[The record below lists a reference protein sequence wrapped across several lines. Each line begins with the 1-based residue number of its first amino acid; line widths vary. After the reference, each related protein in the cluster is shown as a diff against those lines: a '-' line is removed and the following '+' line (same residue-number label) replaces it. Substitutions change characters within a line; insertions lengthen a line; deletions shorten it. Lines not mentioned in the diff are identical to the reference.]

1 MKKNVFVLSLLG
13 AMVLGTCPVSAEDG
27 TREISAAFRDI
38 KIIVDGK
45 QLSTPAEP
53 FIYNGTTY
61 LPVRAVGEAVGKE
74 VAWDNDTKTVTLT
87 TPPPTIEADR
97 DTIVNLDFELSV
109 THSGKKERTEI
120 LRVNEKYENGS
131 SSYSLY
137 YYGLSDV
144 SITIDGQTLPL
155 AQALQEGKLTPQDIL
170 RNSYLRKESG
180 EIDGGAFRDGG
191 TVHYSYEDFTIF
203 KLGMIGLRTHDFY
216 IGIPEM
222 QFNNAMMDEFYP
234 FYIYYSTENVI
245 ERYADI
251 VTSTKNNPDLK
262 DTFLK
267 KDWLSCRKSRSATMY
282 QTRNCRRRYRNIRK
296 CAADKAAKSPCFPEG
311 RQGDFPFMAMP
322 LFSLTLHRQQDI
334 IYLQIVF

>member
-97 DTIVNLDFELSV
+97 DTIVNLDFKLSV
-109 THSGKKERTEI
+109 TPSGKKERTEI

-131 SSYSLY
+131 TSYSLY

-155 AQALQEGKLTPQDIL
+155 AQALQEGKLTPQDI
-170 RNSYLRKESG
+170 RRKGWQDLENK
-180 EIDGGAFRDGG
+180 EIRGGAYRDGG
-191 TVHYSYEDFTIF
+191 SVDYLYGDFTIIKF
-203 KLGMIGLRTHDFY
+203 NTLDGLRDFY

-222 QFNNAMMDEFYP
+222 ELNALEKQYYP
-234 FYIYYSTENVI
+234 YSRYISIEEVIKHYTYLVTSTENDP
-245 ERYADI
+245 E
-251 VTSTKNNPDLK
+251 LK
-262 DTFLK
+262 DSLFEEGLAIMQEVAK
-267 KDWLSCRKSRSATMY
+267 RDHVPDEELQAAIQKY
-282 QTRNCRRRYRNIRK
+282 QEMC
-296 CAADKAAKSPCFPEG
+296 G
-311 RQGDFPFMAMP
+311 R
-322 LFSLTLHRQQDI
+322 
-334 IYLQIVF
+334 

>member
-97 DTIVNLDFELSV
+97 DTIGNLDFELSV
-109 THSGKKERTEI
+109 TPSGKKERTEI

-170 RNSYLRKESG
+170 QKGWQDLENKE
-180 EIDGGAFRDGG
+180 IRGGAYRDGG
-191 TVHYSYEDFTIF
+191 SVDYLYGDFTIIKF
-203 KLGMIGLRTHDFY
+203 NTLDGLRDFY

-222 QFNNAMMDEFYP
+222 ELNALEDQYYP
-234 FYIYYSTENVI
+234 YSRYISIEEVI
-245 ERYADI
+245 KHYTYF
-251 VTSTKNNPDLK
+251 VTSTKNDPELK
-262 DTFLK
+262 DDLFEEGLAIMREVAK
-267 KDWLSCRKSRSATMY
+267 RDHVSDEELQAAIQKY
-282 QTRNCRRRYRNIRK
+282 QEMC
-296 CAADKAAKSPCFPEG
+296 G
-311 RQGDFPFMAMP
+311 R
-322 LFSLTLHRQQDI
+322 
-334 IYLQIVF
+334 

>member
-1 MKKNVFVLSLLG
+1 
-13 AMVLGTCPVSAEDG
+13 MVLGTCPVSAEDG

-45 QLSTPAEP
+45 QLSTSAEP

-97 DTIVNLDFELSV
+97 DTIGNLDFELSV
-109 THSGKKERTEI
+109 TPSGKKERTEI

-131 SSYSLY
+131 TSYSLY

-155 AQALQEGKLTPQDIL
+155 AQALQEGKLTPQDI
-170 RNSYLRKESG
+170 RRKGWQDLENK
-180 EIDGGAFRDGG
+180 EIRGGAYRDGG
-191 TVHYSYEDFTIF
+191 SVDYLYGDFTIIKF
-203 KLGMIGLRTHDFY
+203 NTLDGLRDFY

-222 QFNNAMMDEFYP
+222 ELNALEDQYYP
-234 FYIYYSTENVI
+234 YSRYISIEEVI
-245 ERYADI
+245 KHYTYF
-251 VTSTKNNPDLK
+251 VTSTKNDPELK
-262 DTFLK
+262 DDLFEEGLAIMREVAK
-267 KDWLSCRKSRSATMY
+267 RDHVSDEELQAAIQKY
-282 QTRNCRRRYRNIRK
+282 QEMC
-296 CAADKAAKSPCFPEG
+296 G
-311 RQGDFPFMAMP
+311 R
-322 LFSLTLHRQQDI
+322 
-334 IYLQIVF
+334 

>member
-109 THSGKKERTEI
+109 TPSGKKERTEI

-131 SSYSLY
+131 TSYSLY

-170 RNSYLRKESG
+170 QKGWQDVENKEIWGDSY
-180 EIDGGAFRDGG
+180 RDGG
-191 TVHYSYEDFTIF
+191 SVCFIYKDFTII
-203 KLGMIGLRTHDFY
+203 KLHTLYGLRDFY

-262 DTFLK
+262 DSLFEEGLAILQEVAK
-267 KDWLSCRKSRSATMY
+267 RDHVSDEELQAAIQKY
-282 QTRNCRRRYRNIRK
+282 QEMC
-296 CAADKAAKSPCFPEG
+296 G
-311 RQGDFPFMAMP
+311 R
-322 LFSLTLHRQQDI
+322 
-334 IYLQIVF
+334 

>member
-74 VAWDNDTKTVTLT
+74 VVWDNDTKTVTLT

-97 DTIVNLDFELSV
+97 DTIGNLDFELSV
-109 THSGKKERTEI
+109 TPSGKKERTEI

-131 SSYSLY
+131 TSYSLY

-155 AQALQEGKLTPQDIL
+155 AQALQEGKLTPQDI
-170 RNSYLRKESG
+170 RRKGWQDLENK
-180 EIDGGAFRDGG
+180 EIRGGAYRDGG
-191 TVHYSYEDFTIF
+191 SVDYLYGDFTIIKF
-203 KLGMIGLRTHDFY
+203 NTLDGLRDFY

-222 QFNNAMMDEFYP
+222 ELNALEKQYYP
-234 FYIYYSTENVI
+234 YSRYISIEEVIKHYTYLVTSTENDP
-245 ERYADI
+245 E
-251 VTSTKNNPDLK
+251 LK
-262 DTFLK
+262 DSLFEEGLAIMQEVAK
-267 KDWLSCRKSRSATMY
+267 RDHVPDEELQAAIQKY
-282 QTRNCRRRYRNIRK
+282 QEMC
-296 CAADKAAKSPCFPEG
+296 G
-311 RQGDFPFMAMP
+311 R
-322 LFSLTLHRQQDI
+322 
-334 IYLQIVF
+334 

>member
-74 VAWDNDTKTVTLT
+74 AAWDNDTKT

-97 DTIVNLDFELSV
+97 DIIGNLDFELSV
-109 THSGKKERTEI
+109 TPSGKKERTEI

-170 RNSYLRKESG
+170 QKGWQDVENKEIWGDSY
-180 EIDGGAFRDGG
+180 RDGG
-191 TVHYSYEDFTIF
+191 SVCFIYKDFTIIKF
-203 KLGMIGLRTHDFY
+203 HTLDGLRDFY

-222 QFNNAMMDEFYP
+222 ELNALEDQYYP
-234 FYIYYSTENVI
+234 YSRYISIEEVI
-245 ERYADI
+245 KHYTYF
-251 VTSTKNNPDLK
+251 VTSTKNDPELK
-262 DTFLK
+262 DDLFEEGLAIMQEVAK
-267 KDWLSCRKSRSATMY
+267 RDHVSDEEL
-282 QTRNCRRRYRNIRK
+282 Q
-296 CAADKAAKSPCFPEG
+296 AAIQKYHEMCG
-311 RQGDFPFMAMP
+311 R
-322 LFSLTLHRQQDI
+322 
-334 IYLQIVF
+334 

>member
-97 DTIVNLDFELSV
+97 DTIGNLDFELSV
-109 THSGKKERTEI
+109 TPSGKKERTEI

-155 AQALQEGKLTPQDIL
+155 AQALQEGKLTPQDI
-170 RNSYLRKESG
+170 RRKGWQDLENK
-180 EIDGGAFRDGG
+180 EIRGGAYRDGG
-191 TVHYSYEDFTIF
+191 SVDYLYGDFTIIKF
-203 KLGMIGLRTHDFY
+203 NTLDGLRDFY

-222 QFNNAMMDEFYP
+222 ELNALEKQYYP
-234 FYIYYSTENVI
+234 YSRYISIEEVI
-245 ERYADI
+245 KHYTYF
-251 VTSTKNNPDLK
+251 VTSTKNDPELK
-262 DTFLK
+262 DDLFEEGLAIMREVAK
-267 KDWLSCRKSRSATMY
+267 RDHISDEELQAAIQKY
-282 QTRNCRRRYRNIRK
+282 QEMC
-296 CAADKAAKSPCFPEG
+296 G
-311 RQGDFPFMAMP
+311 R
-322 LFSLTLHRQQDI
+322 
-334 IYLQIVF
+334 

>member
-97 DTIVNLDFELSV
+97 DTIGNLDFELSV
-109 THSGKKERTEI
+109 TPSGKKERTEI
-120 LRVNEKYENGS
+120 LRVNEKSGNETK
-131 SSYSLY
+131 SYSLY

-155 AQALQEGKLTPQDIL
+155 AQALQEGKLTPQDI
-170 RNSYLRKESG
+170 RRKGWQDLENK
-180 EIDGGAFRDGG
+180 EIRGGAYRDGG
-191 TVHYSYEDFTIF
+191 SVDYLYGDFTIIKF
-203 KLGMIGLRTHDFY
+203 NTLDGLRDFY

-222 QFNNAMMDEFYP
+222 ELNALEKQYYP
-234 FYIYYSTENVI
+234 YSRYISIEEVIKHYTYLVTSTENDP
-245 ERYADI
+245 E
-251 VTSTKNNPDLK
+251 LK
-262 DTFLK
+262 DSLFEEGLAIMQEVAK
-267 KDWLSCRKSRSATMY
+267 RDHVPDEELQAAIQKY
-282 QTRNCRRRYRNIRK
+282 QEMC
-296 CAADKAAKSPCFPEG
+296 G
-311 RQGDFPFMAMP
+311 R
-322 LFSLTLHRQQDI
+322 
-334 IYLQIVF
+334 

>member
-109 THSGKKERTEI
+109 TPSGKKERTEI

-170 RNSYLRKESG
+170 QKGWQDVENKEIWGDSY
-180 EIDGGAFRDGG
+180 RDGG
-191 TVHYSYEDFTIF
+191 SVCFIYKDFTIIKF
-203 KLGMIGLRTHDFY
+203 HTLDGLRDFY

-222 QFNNAMMDEFYP
+222 ELNALEDQYYP
-234 FYIYYSTENVI
+234 YSRYISIEEVI
-245 ERYADI
+245 KHYTYF
-251 VTSTKNNPDLK
+251 VTSTKNDPELK
-262 DTFLK
+262 DDLFEEGLAIMWEVAK
-267 KDWLSCRKSRSATMY
+267 RDHVSDEELQAAIQKY
-282 QTRNCRRRYRNIRK
+282 QEMC
-296 CAADKAAKSPCFPEG
+296 G
-311 RQGDFPFMAMP
+311 R
-322 LFSLTLHRQQDI
+322 
-334 IYLQIVF
+334 

>member
-1 MKKNVFVLSLLG
+1 MKKKAFVFCLIG
-13 AMVLGTCPVSAEDG
+13 AMALGTCPVSAEDG

-97 DTIVNLDFELSV
+97 DIIGNLDFELSI
-109 THSGKKERTEI
+109 TPSGKKERTEI

-131 SSYSLY
+131 TSYSLY

-155 AQALQEGKLTPQDIL
+155 AQALQEGKLTPQDI
-170 RNSYLRKESG
+170 RRKGWQDLENK
-180 EIDGGAFRDGG
+180 EIRGGAYRDGG
-191 TVHYSYEDFTIF
+191 SVDYLYGDFTIIKF
-203 KLGMIGLRTHDFY
+203 NTLDGLRDFY

-222 QFNNAMMDEFYP
+222 ELNALEKQYYP
-234 FYIYYSTENVI
+234 YSRYISIEEVIKHYTYLVTSTENDP
-245 ERYADI
+245 E
-251 VTSTKNNPDLK
+251 LK
-262 DTFLK
+262 DSLFEEGLAIMQEVAK
-267 KDWLSCRKSRSATMY
+267 RDHVPDEELQAAIQKY
-282 QTRNCRRRYRNIRK
+282 QEMC
-296 CAADKAAKSPCFPEG
+296 G
-311 RQGDFPFMAMP
+311 R
-322 LFSLTLHRQQDI
+322 
-334 IYLQIVF
+334 

>member
-74 VAWDNDTKTVTLT
+74 VAWDNDTKTVTLM

-97 DTIVNLDFELSV
+97 DTIVNLDFKLSV
-109 THSGKKERTEI
+109 TPSGKKERTEI

-170 RNSYLRKESG
+170 QKGWQDVENKEIWGDSY
-180 EIDGGAFRDGG
+180 RDGG
-191 TVHYSYEDFTIF
+191 SVCFIYKDFTIIKF
-203 KLGMIGLRTHDFY
+203 HTLDGLRDLY

-222 QFNNAMMDEFYP
+222 ELNALEDQYYP
-234 FYIYYSTENVI
+234 YSRYISIEEVI
-245 ERYADI
+245 KHYTYF
-251 VTSTKNNPDLK
+251 VTSTKNDPELK
-262 DTFLK
+262 DDLFEEGLAILQEVAK
-267 KDWLSCRKSRSATMY
+267 RDHVSDEELQAAVRKY
-282 QTRNCRRRYRNIRK
+282 QEMC
-296 CAADKAAKSPCFPEG
+296 G
-311 RQGDFPFMAMP
+311 R
-322 LFSLTLHRQQDI
+322 
-334 IYLQIVF
+334 

>member
-1 MKKNVFVLSLLG
+1 MKKKAFVFCLLG

-97 DTIVNLDFELSV
+97 DTIGNLDFELSV
-109 THSGKKERTEI
+109 TPSGKKERTEI

-170 RNSYLRKESG
+170 QKGWQDLENKE
-180 EIDGGAFRDGG
+180 IRGGAYRDGG
-191 TVHYSYEDFTIF
+191 SVDYLYGDFTIIKF
-203 KLGMIGLRTHDFY
+203 NTLDGLRDFY

-222 QFNNAMMDEFYP
+222 ELNALEKQYYP
-234 FYIYYSTENVI
+234 YSRYISIEEVI
-245 ERYADI
+245 KHYTYF
-251 VTSTKNNPDLK
+251 VTSTKNDPELK
-262 DTFLK
+262 DDLFEEGLAIMREVAK
-267 KDWLSCRKSRSATMY
+267 RDHISDEELQAAIQKY
-282 QTRNCRRRYRNIRK
+282 QEMC
-296 CAADKAAKSPCFPEG
+296 G
-311 RQGDFPFMAMP
+311 R
-322 LFSLTLHRQQDI
+322 
-334 IYLQIVF
+334 

>member
-74 VAWDNDTKTVTLT
+74 VVWDNDTKTVTLT

-97 DTIVNLDFELSV
+97 DTIGNLDFELSV
-109 THSGKKERTEI
+109 TPSGKKERTEI

-131 SSYSLY
+131 TSYSLY

-170 RNSYLRKESG
+170 QKGWQDVENKEIWGDSY
-180 EIDGGAFRDGG
+180 RDGG
-191 TVHYSYEDFTIF
+191 SVCFIYKDFTIIKF
-203 KLGMIGLRTHDFY
+203 HTLDGLRDFY

-222 QFNNAMMDEFYP
+222 ELNALEDQYYP
-234 FYIYYSTENVI
+234 YSRYISIEEVI
-245 ERYADI
+245 KHYTYF
-251 VTSTKNNPDLK
+251 VTSTKNDPELK
-262 DTFLK
+262 DDLFEEGLAIMQEVAK
-267 KDWLSCRKSRSATMY
+267 RDHVSDEELQAAVRKY
-282 QTRNCRRRYRNIRK
+282 QEMC
-296 CAADKAAKSPCFPEG
+296 G
-311 RQGDFPFMAMP
+311 R
-322 LFSLTLHRQQDI
+322 
-334 IYLQIVF
+334 

>member
-53 FIYNGTTY
+53 FIYNSTTY

-97 DTIVNLDFELSV
+97 DIIGNLDFELSV
-109 THSGKKERTEI
+109 TPSGKKERTEI

-170 RNSYLRKESG
+170 QKGWQDVENKEIWGDSY
-180 EIDGGAFRDGG
+180 RDGG
-191 TVHYSYEDFTIF
+191 SVCFIYKDFTIIKF
-203 KLGMIGLRTHDFY
+203 HTLDGLRDFY

-222 QFNNAMMDEFYP
+222 ELNALEDQYYP
-234 FYIYYSTENVI
+234 YSRYISIEEVI
-245 ERYADI
+245 KHYTYF
-251 VTSTKNNPDLK
+251 VTSTKNDPELK
-262 DTFLK
+262 DDLFEEGLAIMQEVAK
-267 KDWLSCRKSRSATMY
+267 RDHVSDEEL
-282 QTRNCRRRYRNIRK
+282 Q
-296 CAADKAAKSPCFPEG
+296 AAIQKYHEMCG
-311 RQGDFPFMAMP
+311 R
-322 LFSLTLHRQQDI
+322 
-334 IYLQIVF
+334 

>member
-97 DTIVNLDFELSV
+97 DIIGNLDFELSV
-109 THSGKKERTEI
+109 TPSGKKERTEI

-155 AQALQEGKLTPQDIL
+155 AQALQEGKLTPQDI
-170 RNSYLRKESG
+170 RRKGWQDLENK
-180 EIDGGAFRDGG
+180 EIRGGAYRDGG
-191 TVHYSYEDFTIF
+191 SVDYLYGDFTIIKF
-203 KLGMIGLRTHDFY
+203 NTLDGLRDFY

-222 QFNNAMMDEFYP
+222 ELNALEKQYYP
-234 FYIYYSTENVI
+234 YSRYISIEEVIKHYTYLVTSTENDP
-245 ERYADI
+245 E
-251 VTSTKNNPDLK
+251 LK
-262 DTFLK
+262 DSLFEEGLAIMQEVAK
-267 KDWLSCRKSRSATMY
+267 RDHVPDEELQAAIQKY
-282 QTRNCRRRYRNIRK
+282 QEMC
-296 CAADKAAKSPCFPEG
+296 G
-311 RQGDFPFMAMP
+311 R
-322 LFSLTLHRQQDI
+322 
-334 IYLQIVF
+334 

>member
-74 VAWDNDTKTVTLT
+74 VVWDNDTKTVTLT

-97 DTIVNLDFELSV
+97 DTIGNLDFELSV
-109 THSGKKERTEI
+109 TPSGKKERTEI

-155 AQALQEGKLTPQDIL
+155 AQALQEGKLTPQDI
-170 RNSYLRKESG
+170 RRKGWQDLENK
-180 EIDGGAFRDGG
+180 EIRGGAYRDGG
-191 TVHYSYEDFTIF
+191 SVDYLYGDFTIIKF
-203 KLGMIGLRTHDFY
+203 NTLDGLRDFY
-216 IGIPEM
+216 IGIPETEL
-222 QFNNAMMDEFYP
+222 NALEKQYYP
-234 FYIYYSTENVI
+234 YSRYISIEEVIKHYTYLVTSTENDP
-245 ERYADI
+245 E
-251 VTSTKNNPDLK
+251 LK
-262 DTFLK
+262 DSLFEEGLAIMQEVAK
-267 KDWLSCRKSRSATMY
+267 RDHVPDEELQAAIQKY
-282 QTRNCRRRYRNIRK
+282 QEMC
-296 CAADKAAKSPCFPEG
+296 G
-311 RQGDFPFMAMP
+311 R
-322 LFSLTLHRQQDI
+322 
-334 IYLQIVF
+334 

>member
-1 MKKNVFVLSLLG
+1 MKKKAFVFCLIG
-13 AMVLGTCPVSAEDG
+13 AMALGTCPVSAEDG

-97 DTIVNLDFELSV
+97 DTIGNLDFELSV
-109 THSGKKERTEI
+109 TPSGKKERTEI

-131 SSYSLY
+131 TSYSLY

-155 AQALQEGKLTPQDIL
+155 AQALQEGKLTPQDI
-170 RNSYLRKESG
+170 RRKGWQDLENK
-180 EIDGGAFRDGG
+180 EIRGGAYRDGG
-191 TVHYSYEDFTIF
+191 SVDYLYGDFTIIKF
-203 KLGMIGLRTHDFY
+203 NTLDGLRDFY

-222 QFNNAMMDEFYP
+222 ELNALEKQYYP
-234 FYIYYSTENVI
+234 YSRYISIEEVIKHYTYLVTSTENDP
-245 ERYADI
+245 E
-251 VTSTKNNPDLK
+251 LK
-262 DTFLK
+262 DSLFEEGLAIMQEVAK
-267 KDWLSCRKSRSATMY
+267 RDHVSDEELQAAIQKY
-282 QTRNCRRRYRNIRK
+282 QEMC
-296 CAADKAAKSPCFPEG
+296 G
-311 RQGDFPFMAMP
+311 R
-322 LFSLTLHRQQDI
+322 
-334 IYLQIVF
+334 

>member
-1 MKKNVFVLSLLG
+1 MKKKAFVFCLIG
-13 AMVLGTCPVSAEDG
+13 AMALGTCPVSAEDG

-74 VAWDNDTKTVTLT
+74 VAWDNDTKTVTLM

-97 DTIVNLDFELSV
+97 DTIVNLDFKLSV
-109 THSGKKERTEI
+109 TPSGKKERTEI

-170 RNSYLRKESG
+170 QKGWQDVENKEIWGDSY
-180 EIDGGAFRDGG
+180 RDGG
-191 TVHYSYEDFTIF
+191 SVCFIYKDFTIIKF
-203 KLGMIGLRTHDFY
+203 HTLDGLRDLY

-222 QFNNAMMDEFYP
+222 ELNALEDQYYP
-234 FYIYYSTENVI
+234 YSRYISIEEVI
-245 ERYADI
+245 KHYTYF
-251 VTSTKNNPDLK
+251 VTSTKNDPELK
-262 DTFLK
+262 DDLFEEGLAILQEVAK
-267 KDWLSCRKSRSATMY
+267 RDHVSDEELQAAVRKY
-282 QTRNCRRRYRNIRK
+282 QEMC
-296 CAADKAAKSPCFPEG
+296 G
-311 RQGDFPFMAMP
+311 R
-322 LFSLTLHRQQDI
+322 
-334 IYLQIVF
+334 

>member
-97 DTIVNLDFELSV
+97 DIIGNLDFELSV
-109 THSGKKERTEI
+109 TPSGKKERTEI

-131 SSYSLY
+131 TSYSLY

-155 AQALQEGKLTPQDIL
+155 AQALQEGKLTPQDI
-170 RNSYLRKESG
+170 RRKGWQDLENK
-180 EIDGGAFRDGG
+180 EIRGGAYRDGG
-191 TVHYSYEDFTIF
+191 SVDYLYGDFTIIKF
-203 KLGMIGLRTHDFY
+203 NTLDGLRDFY

-222 QFNNAMMDEFYP
+222 ELNALEKQYYP
-234 FYIYYSTENVI
+234 YSRYISIEEVIKHYTYLVTSTENDP
-245 ERYADI
+245 E
-251 VTSTKNNPDLK
+251 LK
-262 DTFLK
+262 DSLFEEGLAIMQEVAK
-267 KDWLSCRKSRSATMY
+267 RDHVPDEELQAAIQKY
-282 QTRNCRRRYRNIRK
+282 QEMC
-296 CAADKAAKSPCFPEG
+296 G
-311 RQGDFPFMAMP
+311 R
-322 LFSLTLHRQQDI
+322 
-334 IYLQIVF
+334 

>member
-109 THSGKKERTEI
+109 TPSGKKERTEI

-131 SSYSLY
+131 TSYSLY

-155 AQALQEGKLTPQDIL
+155 AQALQEGKLTPQDI
-170 RNSYLRKESG
+170 RRKGWQDLENK
-180 EIDGGAFRDGG
+180 EIRGGAYRDGG
-191 TVHYSYEDFTIF
+191 SVDYLYGDFTIIKF
-203 KLGMIGLRTHDFY
+203 NTLDGLRDFY

-222 QFNNAMMDEFYP
+222 ELNALEKQYYP
-234 FYIYYSTENVI
+234 YSRYISIEEVIKHYTYLVTSTENDP
-245 ERYADI
+245 E
-251 VTSTKNNPDLK
+251 LK
-262 DTFLK
+262 DSLFEEGLAIMQEVAK
-267 KDWLSCRKSRSATMY
+267 RDHVSDEEL
-282 QTRNCRRRYRNIRK
+282 Q
-296 CAADKAAKSPCFPEG
+296 AAIQKYHEMCG
-311 RQGDFPFMAMP
+311 R
-322 LFSLTLHRQQDI
+322 
-334 IYLQIVF
+334 

>member
-97 DTIVNLDFELSV
+97 DTIGNLDFELSV
-109 THSGKKERTEI
+109 TPSGKKERTEI

-170 RNSYLRKESG
+170 QKGWQDVENKEIWGDSY
-180 EIDGGAFRDGG
+180 RDGG
-191 TVHYSYEDFTIF
+191 SVCFIYKDFTIIKF
-203 KLGMIGLRTHDFY
+203 HTLDGLRDFY

-222 QFNNAMMDEFYP
+222 ELNALEDQYYP
-234 FYIYYSTENVI
+234 YSRYISIEEVI
-245 ERYADI
+245 KHYTYF
-251 VTSTKNNPDLK
+251 VTSTKNDPELK
-262 DTFLK
+262 DDLFEEGLAIMQEVAK
-267 KDWLSCRKSRSATMY
+267 RDHVSDEELQAAVRKY
-282 QTRNCRRRYRNIRK
+282 QEMC
-296 CAADKAAKSPCFPEG
+296 G
-311 RQGDFPFMAMP
+311 R
-322 LFSLTLHRQQDI
+322 
-334 IYLQIVF
+334 

>member
-1 MKKNVFVLSLLG
+1 MKKKAFVFCLIG
-13 AMVLGTCPVSAEDG
+13 AMALGTCPVSAEDG

-97 DTIVNLDFELSV
+97 DIIGNLDFELSV
-109 THSGKKERTEI
+109 TPSGKKERTEI

-170 RNSYLRKESG
+170 QKGWQDLENKE
-180 EIDGGAFRDGG
+180 IRGGAYRDGG
-191 TVHYSYEDFTIF
+191 SVDYLYGDFTIIKF
-203 KLGMIGLRTHDFY
+203 NTLDGLRDFY

-222 QFNNAMMDEFYP
+222 ELNALEKQYYP
-234 FYIYYSTENVI
+234 YSRYISIEEVIKHYTYLVTSTENDP
-245 ERYADI
+245 E
-251 VTSTKNNPDLK
+251 LK
-262 DTFLK
+262 DSLFEEGLAIMQEVAK
-267 KDWLSCRKSRSATMY
+267 RDHVPDEELQAAIQKY
-282 QTRNCRRRYRNIRK
+282 QEMC
-296 CAADKAAKSPCFPEG
+296 G
-311 RQGDFPFMAMP
+311 R
-322 LFSLTLHRQQDI
+322 
-334 IYLQIVF
+334 

>member
-97 DTIVNLDFELSV
+97 DITGNLDFELSV
-109 THSGKKERTEI
+109 TPSGKKERTEI

-155 AQALQEGKLTPQDIL
+155 AQALQEGKLTPQDI
-170 RNSYLRKESG
+170 RRKGWQDLENK
-180 EIDGGAFRDGG
+180 EIRGGAYRDGG
-191 TVHYSYEDFTIF
+191 SVDYLYGDFTIIKF
-203 KLGMIGLRTHDFY
+203 NTLDGLRDFY

-222 QFNNAMMDEFYP
+222 ELNALEKQYYP
-234 FYIYYSTENVI
+234 YSRYISIEEVIKHYTYLVTSTENDP
-245 ERYADI
+245 E
-251 VTSTKNNPDLK
+251 LK
-262 DTFLK
+262 DSLFEEGLAIMQEVAK
-267 KDWLSCRKSRSATMY
+267 RDHVPDEELQAAIQKY
-282 QTRNCRRRYRNIRK
+282 QEMC
-296 CAADKAAKSPCFPEG
+296 G
-311 RQGDFPFMAMP
+311 R
-322 LFSLTLHRQQDI
+322 
-334 IYLQIVF
+334 

>member
-97 DTIVNLDFELSV
+97 DITGNLDFEISI
-109 THSGKKERTEI
+109 TPSGKKERTEI
-120 LRVNEKYENGS
+120 LRVNEKSGNETK
-131 SSYSLY
+131 SYSLY

-144 SITIDGQTLPL
+144 SITIDGETLPL
-155 AQALQEGKLTPQDIL
+155 AQALQEEKVLLMDILRKCMIEEKNGNATVSATRGDGGTSFWCKDYTIMQLYAMTGETPQDL
-170 RNSYLRKESG
+170 
-180 EIDGGAFRDGG
+180 
-191 TVHYSYEDFTIF
+191 
-203 KLGMIGLRTHDFY
+203 Y
-216 IGIPEM
+216 IGFPKMKMNELI
-222 QFNNAMMDEFYP
+222 DS
-234 FYIYYSTENVI
+234 YY
-245 ERYADI
+245 
-251 VTSTKNNPDLK
+251 
-262 DTFLK
+262 
-267 KDWLSCRKSRSATMY
+267 
-282 QTRNCRRRYRNIRK
+282 
-296 CAADKAAKSPCFPEG
+296 
-311 RQGDFPFMAMP
+311 P
-322 LFSLTLHRQQDI
+322 LFGCPTVEWIVEYYINNIAYWKNTPEQKQETFEEGLSKIEETARLYELSDEELQETLQKYKETCKM
-334 IYLQIVF
+334 YLQ

>member
-97 DTIVNLDFELSV
+97 DTIGNLDFELSV
-109 THSGKKERTEI
+109 TPSGKKERTEI

-155 AQALQEGKLTPQDIL
+155 AQALQEGKLTPQDI
-170 RNSYLRKESG
+170 RRKGWQDLENK
-180 EIDGGAFRDGG
+180 EIRGGAYRDGG
-191 TVHYSYEDFTIF
+191 SVDYLYGDFTIIKF
-203 KLGMIGLRTHDFY
+203 NTLDGLRDFY

-222 QFNNAMMDEFYP
+222 ELNALEKQYYP
-234 FYIYYSTENVI
+234 YSRYISIEEVIKHYTYLVTSTENDP
-245 ERYADI
+245 E
-251 VTSTKNNPDLK
+251 LK
-262 DTFLK
+262 DSLFEEGLAIMQEVAK
-267 KDWLSCRKSRSATMY
+267 RDHVPDEELQAAIQKY
-282 QTRNCRRRYRNIRK
+282 QEMC
-296 CAADKAAKSPCFPEG
+296 G
-311 RQGDFPFMAMP
+311 R
-322 LFSLTLHRQQDI
+322 
-334 IYLQIVF
+334 